1 MNNEI
6 TDNPIIQNHFHKEIF
21 CSQFKVQREK
31 VITLEFLLQYNDLNL
46 YTQFTNDYVLGF
58 DKIEDYLTLL
68 INSHGDEITNHEM
81 KSICEKLDIYER
93 AYDNKKGEHL
103 RNLSLIKRIEEKT
116 RTKDGYYRFKRTDS
130 AKCIFCNYFLCFDAG
145 LELKEGNERRT
156 FEISLKC
163 KNGHEILPKKDTR
176 KGVEYG
182 FYSVEAITLGEAMGW
197 NMEEQKETIIDVF
210 EKLKQENQSLKKQLV
225 KEKDDYEN
233 IINNLNNE
241 KCRVIIEANSVI
253 KEKENELQEIKERIR
268 EAELCKVEANK
279 RAEQEARKAQHYKHI
294 FGPFYYKECKNKK

>member
-1 MNNEI
+1 
-6 TDNPIIQNHFHKEIF
+6 
-21 CSQFKVQREK
+21 
-31 VITLEFLLQYNDLNL
+31 
-46 YTQFTNDYVLGF
+46 
-58 DKIEDYLTLL
+58 
-68 INSHGDEITNHEM
+68 
-81 KSICEKLDIYER
+81 
-93 AYDNKKGEHL
+93 
-103 RNLSLIKRIEEKT
+103 
-116 RTKDGYYRFKRTDS
+116 
-130 AKCIFCNYFLCFDAG
+130 
-145 LELKEGNERRT
+145 
-156 FEISLKC
+156 
-163 KNGHEILPKKDTR
+163 
-176 KGVEYG
+176 
-182 FYSVEAITLGEAMGW
+182 MGW